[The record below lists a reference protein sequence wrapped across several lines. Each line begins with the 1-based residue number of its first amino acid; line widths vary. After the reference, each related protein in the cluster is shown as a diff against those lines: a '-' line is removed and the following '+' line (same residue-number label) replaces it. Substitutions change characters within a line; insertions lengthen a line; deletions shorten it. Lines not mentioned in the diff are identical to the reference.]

1 MVRPPFSVRSDPQQR
16 AAFHALQQGVPSGLL
31 PSLLDWALNQYA
43 SMPGVL
49 TDEGKLGHLERI
61 VGRNIA
67 SSGRRDSLADFSMA
81 LGADAELLLDA
92 ADIALK
98 WASDHSVE
106 ILEAY
111 FVEARSVYR
120 VGTDPDGYGELQ
132 LRQSEEMIEL
142 IETEANQPGHA
153 ATHLRNAWSKCFGL
167 NPDPKGACR
176 EAVEAVE
183 VAAKPVVT
191 PTDSQPSLGKMC
203 GAIRD
208 KPEKWETDSEF
219 DRSVESVR
227 SMMELVWNEGRF
239 RHGDENA
246 PLDVSQEAAE
256 MTVQTAVLLVS
267 WFRSER
273 IRLKVQT
280 S

>member
-1 MVRPPFSVRSDPQQR
+1 MVRPPFSVRSDPEQHE
-16 AAFHALQQGVPSGLL
+16 AFYALRQGVPAGLL
-31 PSLLDWALNQYA
+31 PSLLGWTLDQYA

-49 TDEGKLGHLERI
+49 TDEDKLGHLERV
-61 VGRNIA
+61 VGRHIV
-67 SSGRRDSLADFSMA
+67 SSGRRESLSEFSKA
-81 LGADAELLLDA
+81 LEADAALLLDA

-98 WASDHSVE
+98 WASDHSAEV
-106 ILEAY
+106 LEAY
-111 FVEARSVYR
+111 LREARSVYR
-120 VGTDPDGYGELQ
+120 VGTDADGYGALQ
-132 LRQSEEMIEL
+132 RRQSEEMIDLVES
-142 IETEANQPGHA
+142 ESNQPGRA

-183 VAAKPVVT
+183 VAAKRVVT
-191 PTDSQPSLGKMC
+191 PTDSMPSLGKMC

-239 RHGDENA
+239 RHGDEST
-246 PLDVSQEAAE
+246 PVEVSQEAAE

-267 WFRSER
+267 WFRSGR
-273 IRLKVQT
+273 IRLK